1 MLAHPVTRRLCLI
14 LLVLASALL
23 ASPAV
28 ASASLGGKI
37 SSIVQSS
44 RYAGPGTGI
53 VIIDDT
59 AGRVVYRYR
68 HTSQLKPASNLKLT
82 TAVAALSQIGASTRL
97 STRLYRTG
105 TMSGGTLTGSLWL
118 IGGGDPTFST
128 RLFGNKAFGGR
139 AGSVGDLADAV
150 RATGIRRVTGF
161 VVGDETAFDDAR
173 TGPLW
178 PASYWRECPPI
189 SALSVNMSLR
199 KYGQPYTY
207 SSPAGRAAGVFRK
220 ALIKRG
226 VRVDKGTR
234 VKETPSTAVLVAT
247 ESSPRIY
254 RLVQRMNVPSDNYLA
269 EVLNKDAA
277 VATGRK
283 GTMLNARK
291 IRRAYLESLG
301 IDMTGARLYDGSGLS
316 PGDRLSPRQI
326 LGVLR
331 QALKQP
337 FGSVFRRSLPVAGVS
352 GTLRKRMRSGP
363 AHGNAQAK
371 TGTLNDASALSGYV
385 RTRNRHRMIFSI
397 IINRPSLNI
406 DAARALQDRIV
417 QALAG
422 SSPRG

>member
-1 MLAHPVTRRLCLI
+1 LTRRTCVI
-14 LLVLASALL
+14 LLVLAFALL
-23 ASPAV
+23 ASPAA

-59 AGRVVYRYR
+59 AGRVIYRFR
-68 HTSQLKPASNLKLT
+68 QTSQLKPASNMKLT
-82 TAVAALSQIGASTRL
+82 TAVAALSQIGAGTRL
-97 STRLYRTG
+97 STRVYRTG
-105 TMSGGTLTGSLWL
+105 TLSGGTLTGSLWL
-118 IGGGDPTFST
+118 VGGGDPTFST

-150 RATGIRRVTGF
+150 RAAGIRRVTGR
-161 VVGDETAFDDAR
+161 VVGDESAFDDAR

-178 PASYWRECPPI
+178 PPSYWIECPPI

-199 KYGQPYTY
+199 EYGRPHTY
-207 SSPAGRAAGVFRK
+207 SSPAARAADVFRK

-234 VKETPSTAVLVAT
+234 VKEKPSTAVLVAG
-247 ESSPRIY
+247 ENSPRIY
-254 RLVQRMNVPSDNYLA
+254 RIVQRMNQPSDNYLA
-269 EVLNKDAA
+269 EVLNKGVA
-277 VATGRK
+277 VATGRQ
-283 GTMLNARK
+283 GTMRNGRML
-291 IRRAYLESLG
+291 RRAYLESLG

-326 LGVLR
+326 LGLLR
-331 QALKQP
+331 QTLKQP
-337 FGSVFRRSLPVAGVS
+337 FAAVFRKSLPVAGVS
-352 GTLRKRMRSGP
+352 GTLRRRMRSGP
-363 AHGNAQAK
+363 AYGNAQAK

-385 RTRNRHRMIFSI
+385 RTQNGHRMIFSI
-397 IINRPSLNI
+397 IINRSSLNI

-417 QALAG
+417 QTLAG
-422 SSPRG
+422 ASPRG